1 MILKAA
7 AKQLRAAVF
16 LPGQALPR
24 KRGPLPLEPRAASL
38 PHPVLRLR
46 YKIGPMPSRMP
57 ISFVKRIQLFKMYNK
72 KIAGLDGGQLF

>member
-1 MILKAA
+1 M
-7 AKQLRAAVF
+7 LRAELDV
-16 LPGQALPR
+16 PDQALPAFA
-24 KRGPLPLEPRAASL
+24 GPLPLEPRAASL

-46 YKIGPMPSRMP
+46 YKIEPMPSRTP